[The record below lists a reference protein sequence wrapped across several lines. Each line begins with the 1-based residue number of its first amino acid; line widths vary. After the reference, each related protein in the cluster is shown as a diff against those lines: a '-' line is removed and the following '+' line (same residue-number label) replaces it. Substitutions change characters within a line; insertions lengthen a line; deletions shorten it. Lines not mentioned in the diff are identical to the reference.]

1 MSSYSVR
8 RPTGS
13 RSVSDQIPYAA
24 RPDCVRCPIRLRS
37 VSDQI
42 AFGVRSDCVRCPIGL
57 RTQNGRKLYGDEL
70 KSLGKTTPNLRQSHQ
85 KPRANLQKTPR

>member
-24 RPDCVRCPIRLRS
+24 
-37 VSDQI
+37 
-42 AFGVRSDCVRCPIGL
+42 RSDCVRCPIGL

-70 KSLGKTTPNLRQSHQ
+70 KSLGRTTPNLRQSHQ
-85 KPRANLQKTPR
+85 KLRANLQKTPH

>member
-24 RPDCVRCPIRLRS
+24 
-37 VSDQI
+37 
-42 AFGVRSDCVRCPIGL
+42 RSDCVRCPIGL

-85 KPRANLQKTPR
+85 KPRAILQKTPR

>member
-13 RSVSDQIPYAA
+13 RSVSDQIPSAA
-24 RPDCVRCPIRLRS
+24 
-37 VSDQI
+37 
-42 AFGVRSDCVRCPIGL
+42 RSDCVRCPIGL

-70 KSLGKTTPNLRQSHQ
+70 KSIGRTTPNLRQSHQ
-85 KPRANLQKTPR
+85 KPCANLQITPR

>member
-24 RPDCVRCPIRLRS
+24 R
-37 VSDQI
+37 
-42 AFGVRSDCVRCPIGL
+42 SDCVRCPIGL
-57 RTQNGRKLYGDEL
+57 RTQNGRKLYGDEP
-70 KSLGKTTPNLRQSHQ
+70 KSLGKTTPNLRLSHQ
-85 KPRANLQKTPR
+85 KPRANLQKTLR

>member
-13 RSVSDQIPYAA
+13 RSVSNQIPYAA
-24 RPDCVRCPIRLRS
+24 
-37 VSDQI
+37 
-42 AFGVRSDCVRCPIGL
+42 RSDCVRCPIGL

>member
-24 RPDCVRCPIRLRS
+24 
-37 VSDQI
+37 
-42 AFGVRSDCVRCPIGL
+42 RSDCVRCPIGL

-70 KSLGKTTPNLRQSHQ
+70 KSLGRTTPNLRQSHQ
-85 KPRANLQKTPR
+85 KPRANPQKTPR

>member
-24 RPDCVRCPIRLRS
+24 R
-37 VSDQI
+37 
-42 AFGVRSDCVRCPIGL
+42 SDCVLCPIGL

-70 KSLGKTTPNLRQSHQ
+70 KSLGRTTPNLRQSHQ

>member
-13 RSVSDQIPYAA
+13 
-24 RPDCVRCPIRLRS
+24 RS

-57 RTQNGRKLYGDEL
+57 RTQNGLKLHADGP

-85 KPRANLQKTPR
+85 NPRANLQKAPR

>member
-13 RSVSDQIPYAA
+13 RSVSEQIPYAA
-24 RPDCVRCPIRLRS
+24 
-37 VSDQI
+37 
-42 AFGVRSDCVRCPIGL
+42 RSDCVRCPIGL
-57 RTQNGRKLYGDEL
+57 RTQNGRKLHADGP

-85 KPRANLQKTPR
+85 KPRANLQKVPR

>member
-24 RPDCVRCPIRLRS
+24 
-37 VSDQI
+37 
-42 AFGVRSDCVRCPIGL
+42 RSDCVRCPIGL

-85 KPRANLQKTPR
+85 KPQAKLQKTPR

>member
-24 RPDCVRCPIRLRS
+24 
-37 VSDQI
+37 Q
-42 AFGVRSDCVRCPIGL
+42 SDCVRCPIGL

-70 KSLGKTTPNLRQSHQ
+70 KSLGRTTPNLRQSHQ

>member
-24 RPDCVRCPIRLRS
+24 
-37 VSDQI
+37 Q
-42 AFGVRSDCVRCPIGL
+42 SDCVRCPIGL
-57 RTQNGRKLYGDEL
+57 RTQNGRKLHADGP
-70 KSLGKTTPNLRQSHQ
+70 KSLGKPPQTLGRAIKNLALIYRKSHAKSREYQ
-85 KPRANLQKTPR
+85 

>member
-24 RPDCVRCPIRLRS
+24 R
-37 VSDQI
+37 
-42 AFGVRSDCVRCPIGL
+42 SDCVRCPIGL
-57 RTQNGRKLYGDEL
+57 RTQNGRKLHADGP

-85 KPRANLQKTPR
+85 KPCANLQKASR

>member
-13 RSVSDQIPYAA
+13 RSVSNQIPYAA
-24 RPDCVRCPIRLRS
+24 
-37 VSDQI
+37 
-42 AFGVRSDCVRCPIGL
+42 RSDCVRCPIGL

-70 KSLGKTTPNLRQSHQ
+70 KSLGRTTPNLRQSHQ

>member
-24 RPDCVRCPIRLRS
+24 R
-37 VSDQI
+37 
-42 AFGVRSDCVRCPIGL
+42 SDCVRCPIGL
-57 RTQNGRKLYGDEL
+57 RTQNGRKLYGDEM
-70 KSLGKTTPNLRQSHQ
+70 KSLGRTTPNLRQSHQ

>member
-8 RPTGS
+8 RPTGA

-24 RPDCVRCPIRLRS
+24 
-37 VSDQI
+37 
-42 AFGVRSDCVRCPIGL
+42 RSDCVRCPIGL

-70 KSLGKTTPNLRQSHQ
+70 KSLGKTNPNLRQSHQ
-85 KPRANLQKTPR
+85 KTSR

>member
-24 RPDCVRCPIRLRS
+24 R
-37 VSDQI
+37 
-42 AFGVRSDCVRCPIGL
+42 SDCVRCLIGL
-57 RTQNGRKLYGDEL
+57 RTQNGRKLHADGP

-85 KPRANLQKTPR
+85 KPRANLQKVPR

>member
-8 RPTGS
+8 SPTGS

-24 RPDCVRCPIRLRS
+24 
-37 VSDQI
+37 
-42 AFGVRSDCVRCPIGL
+42 RSDCVRCPIGL

-70 KSLGKTTPNLRQSHQ
+70 KSLGRTTPNLRQSHQ

>member
-13 RSVSDQIPYAA
+13 RSVSDQIP
-24 RPDCVRCPIRLRS
+24 
-37 VSDQI
+37 
-42 AFGVRSDCVRCPIGL
+42 FGVRSGCVRCPIGL
-57 RTQNGRKLYGDEL
+57 HAQNGRKLHADGP

-85 KPRANLQKTPR
+85 KPRANLQKAPR

>member
-13 RSVSDQIPYAA
+13 CSVSDQIPYAA
-24 RPDCVRCPIRLRS
+24 
-37 VSDQI
+37 
-42 AFGVRSDCVRCPIGL
+42 RSDCVRCPIGL

-70 KSLGKTTPNLRQSHQ
+70 KILGKTTPNLMHSYK
-85 KPRANLQKTPR
+85 KP

>member
-13 RSVSDQIPYAA
+13 RSVSDQIPSAA
-24 RPDCVRCPIRLRS
+24 
-37 VSDQI
+37 
-42 AFGVRSDCVRCPIGL
+42 RSDCVRCPIEL

-70 KSLGKTTPNLRQSHQ
+70 KSIGTTTPNLMQSHQ

>member
-24 RPDCVRCPIRLRS
+24 
-37 VSDQI
+37 
-42 AFGVRSDCVRCPIGL
+42 RSDCVRCPIGL

>member
-24 RPDCVRCPIRLRS
+24 R
-37 VSDQI
+37 
-42 AFGVRSDCVRCPIGL
+42 SDCVRCPIGL
-57 RTQNGRKLYGDEL
+57 RTQNGRKLYGDEP
-70 KSLGKTTPNLRQSHQ
+70 KSLGTTTPNLMQSYQ

>member
-24 RPDCVRCPIRLRS
+24 R
-37 VSDQI
+37 
-42 AFGVRSDCVRCPIGL
+42 SDCVRCPIGL
-57 RTQNGRKLYGDEL
+57 RTQNGRKPYGDEL
-70 KSLGKTTPNLRQSHQ
+70 KSLGRITPNLMHNY
-85 KPRANLQKTPR
+85 KKTYANLQKTPR

>member
-24 RPDCVRCPIRLRS
+24 R
-37 VSDQI
+37 
-42 AFGVRSDCVRCPIGL
+42 SDCVRCPIGL
-57 RTQNGRKLYGDEL
+57 RTQNGCKLYGDEP
-70 KSLGKTTPNLRQSHQ
+70 KSLGRTTQNLRQSHQ

>member
-24 RPDCVRCPIRLRS
+24 RP
-37 VSDQI
+37 
-42 AFGVRSDCVRCPIGL
+42 DCVRCPIGL

>member
-24 RPDCVRCPIRLRS
+24 R
-37 VSDQI
+37 
-42 AFGVRSDCVRCPIGL
+42 SDCVRCPIGL
-57 RTQNGRKLYGDEL
+57 RTQNGRKLYGDVL
-70 KSLGKTTPNLRQSHQ
+70 KSLGRTTPNLMQSHQ

>member
-13 RSVSDQIPYAA
+13 
-24 RPDCVRCPIRLRS
+24 RS

-57 RTQNGRKLYGDEL
+57 RTQNGRKPYGDEP
-70 KSLGKTTPNLRQSHQ
+70 KSLGKTAPNLMQSHQ
-85 KPRANLQKTPR
+85 KPCANLQKAPR

>member
-8 RPTGS
+8 SPTGS

-24 RPDCVRCPIRLRS
+24 
-37 VSDQI
+37 
-42 AFGVRSDCVRCPIGL
+42 RSDCVRCPIGL
-57 RTQNGRKLYGDEL
+57 RTQNGRKLYGDEM

>member
-24 RPDCVRCPIRLRS
+24 R
-37 VSDQI
+37 
-42 AFGVRSDCVRCPIGL
+42 SDCVRCPIGL
-57 RTQNGRKLYGDEL
+57 RTQNGRKLYGDGP

-85 KPRANLQKTPR
+85 KPQANLQKAPR

>member
-24 RPDCVRCPIRLRS
+24 
-37 VSDQI
+37 
-42 AFGVRSDCVRCPIGL
+42 RSDCVRCPIGL

-70 KSLGKTTPNLRQSHQ
+70 K
-85 KPRANLQKTPR
+85 A

>member
-13 RSVSDQIPYAA
+13 RTPPDQIPYA
-24 RPDCVRCPIRLRS
+24 D
-37 VSDQI
+37 
-42 AFGVRSDCVRCPIGL
+42 RSDSVRCPIGL
-57 RTQNGRKLYGDEL
+57 RTQNGRKLYGDEP

>member
-24 RPDCVRCPIRLRS
+24 R
-37 VSDQI
+37 
-42 AFGVRSDCVRCPIGL
+42 SDCVRCPIGL
-57 RTQNGRKLYGDEL
+57 RTQNGRKLYSDEL
-70 KSLGKTTPNLRQSHQ
+70 KSLGKTAPNLMQSHQ
-85 KPRANLQKTPR
+85 KPCANLQKAPR

>member
-24 RPDCVRCPIRLRS
+24 
-37 VSDQI
+37 Q
-42 AFGVRSDCVRCPIGL
+42 SDCVQCPIGL
-57 RTQNGRKLYGDEL
+57 RTQNGRKLHADGP

-85 KPRANLQKTPR
+85 KPRANLQKAPR

>member
-13 RSVSDQIPYAA
+13 
-24 RPDCVRCPIRLRS
+24 
-37 VSDQI
+37 
-42 AFGVRSDCVRCPIGL
+42 

-70 KSLGKTTPNLRQSHQ
+70 KSLGRTIPNLMQSHQ
-85 KPRANLQKTPR
+85 KTGANLQKTPC

>member
-24 RPDCVRCPIRLRS
+24 R
-37 VSDQI
+37 
-42 AFGVRSDCVRCPIGL
+42 SDCVRCPIGL
-57 RTQNGRKLYGDEL
+57 HAQNGRKLYADEPE
-70 KSLGKTTPNLRQSHQ
+70 SVGKATSNLRQSHQ
-85 KPRANLQKTPR
+85 KPQAKLQNTLR

>member
-24 RPDCVRCPIRLRS
+24 R
-37 VSDQI
+37 
-42 AFGVRSDCVRCPIGL
+42 SDCVRCPIGL
-57 RTQNGRKLYGDEL
+57 RTQNGRKLHADGP
-70 KSLGKTTPNLRQSHQ
+70 KSLGKTAPNLMQSHQ
-85 KPRANLQKTPR
+85 KPRANLQKAPR